1 MSILNLSLR
10 PLPRL
15 LLVAGAVGVIGV
27 TIDLVRGSP
36 ANALPAPGAHGSALA
51 AVRIDHSVVKNMID
65 DVSLE
70 PGASVAAYDTL
81 IDDSAATVPPPA
93 MKGLTA
99 AKVPP
104 APAMRDLTVAQV
116 PAPALKGPTATKLP
130 APAVKDHT
138 DDDALEPGASVAAYG
153 S

>member
-15 LLVAGAVGVIGV
+15 LLVAGVVGVIGV
-27 TIDLVRGSP
+27 TIDLVQGSP
-36 ANALPAPGAHGSALA
+36 AHALPAPGAHGSALA
-51 AVRIDHSVVKNMID
+51 AVHIDHSVVKNMVD

-70 PGASVAAYDTL
+70 PGASVAAYDTS
-81 IDDSAATVPPPA
+81 IDDSVATA
-93 MKGLTA
+93 
-99 AKVPP
+99 
-104 APAMRDLTVAQV
+104 
-116 PAPALKGPTATKLP
+116 PAPALKDLAVSKVSAPAAKDPTVARVPAPAAQDLTVARVL
-130 APAVKDHT
+130 APAVKSPI